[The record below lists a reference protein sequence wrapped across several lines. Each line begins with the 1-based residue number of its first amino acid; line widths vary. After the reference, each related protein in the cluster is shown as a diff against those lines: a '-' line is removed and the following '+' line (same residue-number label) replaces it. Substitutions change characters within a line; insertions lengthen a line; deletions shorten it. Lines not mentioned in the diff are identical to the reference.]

1 MVKHGGKQVYGG
13 MSTTAIVLIVLS
25 IIVLFGIGIYL
36 YTTTSGGMN
45 TLLATTVNLNTK
57 PPQDPVLV
65 AKLTNPQSTRYAY
78 GIWVYVNTWDTNMNK
93 VIFSRHKD
101 ILLYLDKTTGVF
113 NCVIGSKKSFY
124 SESVI
129 EGKLNKAM
137 NPDMLEP
144 SYKATPNFITVMN
157 NFPIQTWVNI
167 VVNIDNTNSDIYING
182 KLVKSIQ
189 INQVEPDKTNDLYY
203 GNGYDAA
210 VAGFNRWS
218 LPVTP
223 NQVWNQ
229 YLNGNGSGSLANMLG
244 GSYNASVTIKKNN
257 AITSQFNLF

>member
-113 NCVIGSKKSFY
+113 NCVIGSNKSF
-124 SESVI
+124 
-129 EGKLNKAM
+129 
-137 NPDMLEP
+137 
-144 SYKATPNFITVMN
+144 
-157 NFPIQTWVNI
+157 
-167 VVNIDNTNSDIYING
+167 
-182 KLVKSIQ
+182 
-189 INQVEPDKTNDLYY
+189 
-203 GNGYDAA
+203 
-210 VAGFNRWS
+210 
-218 LPVTP
+218 
-223 NQVWNQ
+223 
-229 YLNGNGSGSLANMLG
+229 
-244 GSYNASVTIKKNN
+244 
-257 AITSQFNLF
+257 

>member
-25 IIVLFGIGIYL
+25 IIVLLGIGIYL

-65 AKLTNPQSTRYAY
+65 TKFTNPLSTRYAY

-93 VIFSRHKD
+93 VIFSRYND
-101 ILLYLDKTTGVF
+101 ILLYLDKTTGVL
-113 NCVIGSKKSFY
+113 NCVIGSKDKKFY
-124 SESVI
+124 
-129 EGKLNKAM
+129 
-137 NPDMLEP
+137 NPAPTSDGVMIPDQLDP
-144 SYKATPNFITVMN
+144 SYKAKPNFITVMN

-189 INQVEPDKTNDLYY
+189 INQVEPDEVSNLYY
-203 GNGYDAA
+203 GSGYDAA

-229 YLNGNGSGSLANMLG
+229 YLNGNGSGSLTSMLG
-244 GSYNASVTIKKNN
+244 GSYSASVTVSKNN
-257 AITSQFNLF
+257 ATTSQFKLF